1 MESGRVLRGAAM
13 AFAAADAFG
22 STDAVGSTVA
32 LRHDVAG
39 EPFGPSIPCTVRS
52 GHVRGQPGR
61 TRTASASD
69 PGTAGRHER
78 G

>member
-22 STDAVGSTVA
+22 SMVA

-39 EPFGPSIPCTVRS
+39 EPFGLSIPCTVRS
-52 GHVRGQPGR
+52 GLLVGWGAGVAAPG
-61 TRTASASD
+61 
-69 PGTAGRHER
+69 PCQ
-78 G
+78 